1 MRSHIFDLV
10 SEWRIEAP
18 VDRVWQ
24 VLADIDAWPDWWPSV
39 SRVELVDR
47 GGASGL
53 GAVRRINWRTA
64 LPYGLVID
72 MQMTR
77 LEPPIL
83 IEGRA
88 DGALD
93 GLGRW
98 RLRPCGNGTLVRY
111 EWTVEIAAPWMRRLA
126 PLLRP
131 AYSWNHKVVMDR
143 GRRGLASRVE
153 AG

>member
-10 SEWRIEAP
+10 SDWRIEAP

-39 SRVELVDR
+39 RRVEVVDR

-53 GAVRRINWRTA
+53 GAVRRISWRTA

-72 MQMTR
+72 MEVTR

-93 GLGRW
+93 GLGCW
-98 RLRPCGNGTLVRY
+98 RLRPSGN
-111 EWTVEIAAPWMRRLA
+111 
-126 PLLRP
+126 
-131 AYSWNHKVVMDR
+131 
-143 GRRGLASRVE
+143 
-153 AG
+153 